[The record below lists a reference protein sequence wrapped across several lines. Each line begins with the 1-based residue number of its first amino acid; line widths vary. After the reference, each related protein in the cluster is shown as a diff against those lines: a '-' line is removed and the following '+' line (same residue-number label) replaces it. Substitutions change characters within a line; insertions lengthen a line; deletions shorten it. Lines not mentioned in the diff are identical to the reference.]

1 VACRTSFYRDS
12 RHLYRHAELD
22 RLPWLEYG
30 FGTRSS
36 GHWVDGSLVTARQ
49 MHSDVC
55 LWLDQPPAR
64 PPAADALITSTPGL
78 LVGVRT
84 ADCVPILIVDERL
97 RAVAA
102 VHAGWRGSALGVA
115 ARAVAALSARLS
127 SRPEDLLAALG
138 PAICGRC
145 YQVGPE
151 VAQRFSPWFPELSA
165 ASRPVRLDLVEV
177 NRRQLIQAG
186 LAAVRVYSG
195 APCTSCQ
202 PQEFYSHRRGSGE
215 SGRMLS
221 AVGIRLE

>member
-1 VACRTSFYRDS
+1 M
-12 RHLYRHAELD
+12 
-22 RLPWLEYG
+22 
-30 FGTRSS
+30 
-36 GHWVDGSLVTARQ
+36 DGSLVTARQ

-177 NRRQLIQAG
+177 NRRQLIEAG